1 MATRSCSG
9 VEGVEEVEEGVL
21 DEGAEFEVAE
31 LVDGVKA
38 SAGGFEREFVTSSVI
53 FGIDV

>member
-1 MATRSCSG
+1 MATRSSSG

-21 DEGAEFEVAE
+21 DEGAEIEVVE

-38 SAGGFEREFVTSSVI
+38 SAGGC
-53 FGIDV
+53 